1 MVSRQVLKR
10 IYASVAVGVG
20 KSKKKNLSREQ
31 DDWIHVFGVIELC

>member
-20 KSKKKNLSREQ
+20 KSKKKKS
-31 DDWIHVFGVIELC
+31 VKGTG